1 MSEETTTPQEN
12 ESDAS
17 NLTVA
22 KNWRETLREM
32 GKTAFQRHE
41 IERLGFWPLN
51 EKMRQEN
58 AVTEAELAD
67 LRAQLTP
74 MRREIYRLQKEI
86 SASGNVQALLNEI
99 RRKRIERVKAERAVK
114 KIERAQQREQKAA
127 DYKNWRDQ
135 TLPHLGRGVSEGL
148 KYDSGDDEKLTRLGL
163 PVLHTAAEVAAALE
177 IETKTLAWLTYHRG
191 ADFVDHYHHFTIP
204 KKRGGRREISSP
216 KTKLRM
222 AQSWLLENV
231 LAKQEI
237 HEAAMAFRT
246 GRSIC
251 DNAAQHAGRAI
262 VIRLDLKDFFP
273 SVGFKRV
280 KRLYESFGY
289 NEGVASIFALLSTE
303 APRVAMNF
311 DGRKY
316 HVAIGDR
323 ALPQGACTSPA
334 LTNILCRN
342 LDARLT
348 GVCGKLGFTYTRYA
362 DDLVFSTDNTQGDP
376 VSQILH
382 WARLIIREC
391 GFQINEE
398 KLMVMRKSNRQAV
411 TGLVVNAQDAGTST
425 ELGARLSRRDLKNF
439 RAFLHHYERFGREKM
454 TEKIGRDSLSYARGY
469 LSFIHMVRPDHA
481 SKIKA
486 AHPWLERQ

>member
-1 MSEETTTPQEN
+1 MSEETTTPQSEN
-12 ESDAS
+12 LGEDSAKD
-17 NLTVA
+17 LTTA

-58 AVTEAELAD
+58 AATEAELTQ
-67 LRAQLTP
+67 LREELTP
-74 MRREIYRLQKEI
+74 MRREIHRLQKEI
-86 SASGNVQALLNEI
+86 SAASNVQALLNEI
-99 RRKRIERVKAERAVK
+99 RRKRIERVKAERIIK
-114 KIERAQQREQKAA
+114 KAERAKQLEQKAA
-127 DYKNWRDQ
+127 DYQKWRGE
-135 TLPHLGRGVSEGL
+135 TLPHLGRGVSQGL
-148 KYDSGDDEKLTRLGL
+148 KYEAGDDEKLTRLGL
-163 PVLHTAAEVAAALE
+163 PLLHSAQDVAQTLE

-216 KTKLRM
+216 KTKLRV
-222 AQSWLLENV
+222 AQNWLLENV
-231 LAKQEI
+231 LNKIEI
-237 HEAAMAFRT
+237 HEAAMAFRP
-246 GRSIC
+246 GRSIN
-251 DNAAQHAGRAI
+251 DNAAQHMARSI
-262 VIRLDLKDFFP
+262 VIRVDLKDFFP

-280 KRLYESFGY
+280 KRVYENFGY

-311 DGRKY
+311 DGKKY

-334 LTNILCRN
+334 LTNILCKN

-348 GVCGKLGFTYTRYA
+348 GICEKLGFTYTRYA
-362 DDLVFSTDNTQGDP
+362 DDLVFSTDNTEGDP

-382 WARLIIREC
+382 WARKIIREC
-391 GFQINEE
+391 GFEINDE
-398 KLMVMRKSNRQAV
+398 KLLVMRKGQRQAV
-411 TGLVVNAQDAGTST
+411 TGLVVNAQDADGP
-425 ELGARLSRRDLKNF
+425 RLSRRDLKKF
-439 RAFLHHYERFGREKM
+439 RAFLHHYERFGREAM

-469 LSFIHMVRPDHA
+469 LSFIHMVKPEHA
-481 SKIKA
+481 ERLQS
-486 AHPWLERQ
+486 AHPWLERK